1 METWIVL
8 LTNVLVPIT
17 VALISSGKLASKLEK
32 KFSVSDL
39 SKKIDSLEKKI
50 DSLEKKIDSLEKKID
65 SLEKK
70 SDSLEKKI
78 DLNKAESKRTSI
90 LRFNGEIKRG
100 IHHDEEEFNDC
111 LGAIDYYEDYCREN
125 KDYPNSKAVMA
136 IANVKRVYKKAYS
149 KNDF

>member
-39 SKKIDSLEKKI
+39 SKKI

-136 IANVKRVYKKAYS
+136 IANVKRVDKKAYS

>member
-17 VALISSGKLASKLEK
+17 VALISSGKLANKLEK

-39 SKKIDSLEKKI
+39 SKKI

>member
-50 DSLEKKIDSLEKKID
+50 DSLKKKID

>member
-39 SKKIDSLEKKI
+39 SKKI

-136 IANVKRVYKKAYS
+136 IANVKRVYKKAYQ

>member
-32 KFSVSDL
+32 KFSVDDL
-39 SKKIDSLEKKI
+39 LKKM
-50 DSLEKKIDSLEKKID
+50 
-65 SLEKK
+65 
-70 SDSLEKKI
+70 DSLEKKI
-78 DLNKAESKRTSI
+78 DLNKAEDKRAFV

-100 IHHDEEEFNDC
+100 IHHDEEEFNEC
-111 LGAIDYYEDYCREN
+111 LGAVDYYEDYCRKH
-125 KDYPNSKAVMA
+125 KDYSNSKAVLA
-136 IANVKRVYKKAYS
+136 IANVKKVYEKAYS

>member
-1 METWIVL
+1 METLITI
-8 LTNVLVPIT
+8 LTNVLVPIA

-39 SKKIDSLEKKI
+39 SKKIDSLEKKS

-65 SLEKK
+65 
-70 SDSLEKKI
+70 
-78 DLNKAESKRTSI
+78 LNKAEDKRTSI

-111 LGAIDYYEDYCREN
+111 LVAIDYYEKYCEDHP
-125 KDYPNSKAVMA
+125 KYPNNKAVLA
-136 IANVKRVYKKAYS
+136 IANVKRVYEKAYTE
-149 KNDF
+149 NDF

>member
-1 METWIVL
+1 MQHMETWIVL

-39 SKKIDSLEKKI
+39 S
-50 DSLEKKIDSLEKKID
+50 KKIDSLEKKID

>member
-1 METWIVL
+1 METLIVIC
-8 LTNVLVPIT
+8 TNILVPIA
-17 VALISSGKLASKLEK
+17 VALISSGKLANKLEK
-32 KFSVSDL
+32 KFSVGDL
-39 SKKIDSLEKKI
+39 SKKI
-50 DSLEKKIDSLEKKID
+50 
-65 SLEKK
+65 
-70 SDSLEKKI
+70 DSLEKKI

-136 IANVKRVYKKAYS
+136 IANVKRVYEKAYS

>member
-50 DSLEKKIDSLEKKID
+50 DSLEKKIDSLEKK
-65 SLEKK
+65 

-78 DLNKAESKRTSI
+78 DLNKAESKHTSI

>member
-39 SKKIDSLEKKI
+39 SKKI

>member
-1 METWIVL
+1 MQHMETWIVL

-39 SKKIDSLEKKI
+39 SKKIDSLE
-50 DSLEKKIDSLEKKID
+50 S
-65 SLEKK
+65 
-70 SDSLEKKI
+70 KI
-78 DLNKAESKRTSI
+78 DLNKAEDKRACV

-111 LGAIDYYEDYCREN
+111 LDAIDHYEDYCRQHP
-125 KDYPNSKAVMA
+125 DYPNSKAVMA
-136 IANVKRVYKKAYS
+136 IANVKRVYEKAYTE
-149 KNDF
+149 NDF

>member
-39 SKKIDSLEKKI
+39 S
-50 DSLEKKIDSLEKKID
+50 KKID

>member
-50 DSLEKKIDSLEKKID
+50 DSLEKKIDSLEKK
-65 SLEKK
+65 

-78 DLNKAESKRTSI
+78 DLNKAESKRAFV
-90 LRFNGEIKRG
+90 LRFNGEIKHG
-100 IHHDEEEFNDC
+100 IHHDEEEFNEC
-111 LGAIDYYEDYCREN
+111 LSAIDYYEDYCRQHPN
-125 KDYPNSKAVMA
+125 YPNSKAVMA
-136 IANVKRVYKKAYS
+136 IANVKKVYEKAYS

>member
-50 DSLEKKIDSLEKKID
+50 DSLEKKIDSLEKK
-65 SLEKK
+65 

-78 DLNKAESKRTSI
+78 DLNKAEDKRTSI

-111 LGAIDYYEDYCREN
+111 LGAIDYYEDYCRQHQ
-125 KDYPNSKAVMA
+125 DYPNSKAVMA
-136 IANVKRVYKKAYS
+136 IANVKRVYEKAYTE
-149 KNDF
+149 NDF

>member
-17 VALISSGKLASKLEK
+17 VALISSGKLANKLEK

-50 DSLEKKIDSLEKKID
+50 DSLEKKT
-65 SLEKK
+65 
-70 SDSLEKKI
+70 
-78 DLNKAESKRTSI
+78 DLNKAEDKRACV
-90 LRFNGEIKRG
+90 LRFNGDIKRG
-100 IHHDEEEFNDC
+100 IHHDEEEFNEC
-111 LGAIDYYEDYCREN
+111 LGAIDYYEDYCRKH
-125 KDYPNSKAVMA
+125 KDYSNNKAVMA
-136 IANVKRVYKKAYS
+136 IANVKRVYEKAYS

>member
-17 VALISSGKLASKLEK
+17 VALISSGKLANKLEK
-32 KFSVSDL
+32 KFSVGDL
-39 SKKIDSLEKKI
+39 SKKIDSLEEKI
-50 DSLEKKIDSLEKKID
+50 DSLEKKLDILEKKT
-65 SLEKK
+65 
-70 SDSLEKKI
+70 
-78 DLNKAESKRTSI
+78 DLNKAEDKRAFV

-100 IHHDEEEFNDC
+100 IHHDEEEFNEC
-111 LGAIDYYEDYCREN
+111 LGAIDYYEDYCRQH

-136 IANVKRVYKKAYS
+136 IANVKKVYEKAYS

>member
-39 SKKIDSLEKKI
+39 S
-50 DSLEKKIDSLEKKID
+50 KKIDSLEKKID